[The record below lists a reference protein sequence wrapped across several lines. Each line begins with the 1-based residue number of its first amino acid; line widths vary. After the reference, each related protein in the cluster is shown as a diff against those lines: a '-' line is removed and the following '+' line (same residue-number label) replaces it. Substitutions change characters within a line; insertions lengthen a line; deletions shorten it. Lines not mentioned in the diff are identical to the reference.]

1 MSLNMGCRQNK
12 NKTKQQNNKTTKQQ
26 NNKTKNKKIK
36 CFRNILF
43 FTIE

>member
-12 NKTKQQNNKTTKQQ
+12 NKTTKQNKIKTKQNKNKT
-26 NNKTKNKKIK
+26 KKIK

>member
-12 NKTKQQNNKTTKQQ
+12 NKIKTKQNKIKTKQ
-26 NNKTKNKKIK
+26 NKKIK

>member
-12 NKTKQQNNKTTKQQ
+12 NKTKQNNKTTKQ
-26 NNKTKNKKIK
+26 KIK
-36 CFRNILF
+36 FFRNILF